1 MPIGRAHTVAMTGLD
16 GRLVEIEADI
26 GRGLPGMHIVG
37 LPDTTLNEARDRV
50 RAALRNSGHSWPV
63 GRTTL
68 ALSPA
73 DLPKIGSHYDLGLAC
88 AILASASIIP
98 ATPAWGRTAVIGE
111 LALDGRIRPVR
122 GVLPAVSTA
131 RASKC
136 ETAIVPTGNLDEASL
151 VPGITVLGASSL
163 NSVISWCNGDD
174 MLERPSAPRAPAP
187 PRHPDLAD
195 VAGQDEARFALEVAA
210 AGAHPLLLQGAPGTG
225 KTMLAHRLPGI
236 LPPLHPDE
244 ALEVTAIHSLLGEIP
259 AGGTL
264 VSSPPFV
271 APHHSAT
278 MVSLIGGGS
287 GIARPGAVSRAH
299 RGVLFLDE
307 CAELSPRVLDTL
319 RTPLE
324 EGEVRISRRGGVARY
339 PARFLLVLAA
349 NPCACAPRHEA
360 DCTCTPTTLRRYR
373 SRLSGPLLDRI
384 DLGVRMWPAPAGGS
398 LAGHPLTGHHSPGH
412 ETPETSHQVRQR
424 VQAARDAARERWKQL
439 GCATNS
445 EVPGPVLRAQA
456 APGPRARETLDTA
469 MRQGLLSARGADRAL
484 RVAWTIAD
492 LEGATM
498 PSRAHVEQALAYRLQ
513 HLR

>member
-98 ATPAWGRTAVIGE
+98 ATSAWGRTAVIGE

-122 GVLPAVSTA
+122 GVLPAVTTA
-131 RASKC
+131 RSSKC
-136 ETAIVPTGNLDEASL
+136 EAVIVPMENLDEASL
-151 VPGITVLGASSL
+151 VPGISVLGAGSL
-163 NSVISWCNGDD
+163 NEVISWCNGVDV
-174 MLERPSAPRAPAP
+174 LERPGSPRSPTP
-187 PRHPDLAD
+187 PQYPDLAD
-195 VAGQDEARFALEVAA
+195 VAGQDEARFAVEVAA
-210 AGAHPLLLQGAPGTG
+210 AGTHPLLLQGAPGTG

-236 LPPLHPDE
+236 LPPLQPDE

-264 VSSPPFV
+264 VNSPPFV

-278 MVSLIGGGS
+278 MVSLIGGGA

-349 NPCACAPRHEA
+349 NPCACAPRYEA

-384 DLGVRMWPAPAGGS
+384 DLGVRMWPV
-398 LAGHPLTGHHSPGH
+398 LAGHHSPSH
-412 ETPETSHQVRQR
+412 ETPESSHQVRQR
-424 VQAARDAARERWKQL
+424 VQAARNAARERWKHL
-439 GCATNS
+439 GCTTNS
-445 EVPGPVLRAQA
+445 EVPGPALRAHA
-456 APGPRARETLDTA
+456 APGPRARQTLDTA

-492 LEGATM
+492 LEGATV
-498 PSRAHVEQALAYRLQ
+498 PSRTHVDQALAYRIQ